1 MLRVLLSAPPVAD
14 RAESWVRY
22 AADGRVA
29 ARGRD
34 VPSRWP
40 VDANLEIVLA
50 AAQVRLASLA
60 LPPMPRNRLRQ
71 AARYALEDQMAT
83 AADESSIA
91 VAPPGPSDTLVAA
104 IASETLIR
112 AIAAHPRLIV
122 RIVPEPAL
130 APHDD
135 GWTWCA
141 SAAGSGFVRRADGSA
156 FAVGTGSDRNLPAEL
171 HAALAQARRAGVAPT
186 AVRAALPADAKQL
199 AHWSQAAAVP
209 FITAP
214 AWHWER
220 ATPAVFAA
228 APDFM
233 ADDAP
238 RNGTRSDS
246 RVAPWFRPALTL
258 GALALLIHAC
268 GLLMQ
273 WTWLNFVDWRLSRA
287 LVAEAAAGG
296 LPTAATPTAAV
307 AAIARRNA
315 ELRHRASKSAADDA
329 LPLLARAAPS
339 IAGLP
344 GGTLRSATYANSAWT
359 IEFGK
364 LDPESVSRVTRALG
378 RAGIDA
384 VSAPTAGGTRM
395 RLTLDATGH

>member
-14 RAESWVRY
+14 RAESWARY
-22 AADGRVA
+22 AADGRLA

-34 VPSRWP
+34 VPGRWP
-40 VDANLEIVLA
+40 VDPNIEIVVA

-71 AARYALEDQMAT
+71 AARFALEDQMAT
-83 AADESSIA
+83 AADESAIA
-91 VAPPGPSDTLVAA
+91 IASGPHDATVVAA
-104 IASETLIR
+104 IASDALIR
-112 AIAAHPRLIV
+112 AIAAHPRRIV

-130 APHDD
+130 APHDA
-135 GWTWCA
+135 GWTWYE

-156 FAVGTGSDRNLPAEL
+156 FAVGSGSDHDLPAEL
-171 HAALAQARRAGVAPT
+171 HAALAQAKRAGVAPT
-186 AVRAALPADAKQL
+186 AVRAALPADTKQL
-199 AHWSQAAAVP
+199 AQWSQAAAVP

-228 APDFM
+228 APDFL
-233 ADDAP
+233 ADDTP
-238 RNGTRSDS
+238 RNGTRADS
-246 RVAPWFRPALTL
+246 RVAHLFRPALML
-258 GALALLIHAC
+258 GALALLVHAC
-268 GLLMQ
+268 GLLAQ
-273 WTWLNFVDWRLSRA
+273 WTWLNVVDWRLSRA

-296 LPTAATPTAAV
+296 LPSATTPTAAV

-315 ELRHRASKSAADDA
+315 ELRHRASKSAPDDA

-344 GGTLRSATYANSAWT
+344 SGTLRSATYANNAWT

-378 RAGIDA
+378 RSGIDA

-395 RLTLDATGH
+395 RLTLDATGL